1 DVVSRAFFFQAA
13 DGIRVFH
20 VTGVQT
26 CALPISARRTGTG
39 ARARCALPR
48 ARRGG
53 GARRDDAGRGAVRV
67 GRVALGHGGGG
78 GRGPAVPLGPA
89 ADLDRHHDRRGH
101 DGDGGDC
108 GNGDGTV
115 GSTLHGDDS
124 TPDSSP
130 VTKQSDYRIVRF
142 RTQIYVSIAFGARGP
157 AKRNRAPRPSGAP
170 CSSSRAGRA
179 FRRTAGQAAS
189 SSAVRL
195 RTAFGSTGM
204 LGPIDVVIA
213 AFLM

>member
-53 GARRDDAGRGAVRV
+53 GARRDDTGRGAVRV

-78 GRGPAVPLGPA
+78 GRGPAVRSEERRVGKEEA
-89 ADLDRHHDRRGH
+89 AGA
-101 DGDGGDC
+101 GGW
-108 GNGDGTV
+108 
-115 GSTLHGDDS
+115 SE
-124 TPDSSP
+124 
-130 VTKQSDYRIVRF
+130 Q
-142 RTQIYVSIAFGARGP
+142 
-157 AKRNRAPRPSGAP
+157 
-170 CSSSRAGRA
+170 
-179 FRRTAGQAAS
+179 
-189 SSAVRL
+189 
-195 RTAFGSTGM
+195 
-204 LGPIDVVIA
+204 
-213 AFLM
+213 